1 MMRVFVAGA
10 SGAIG
15 ARLVPQLVVRGHEV
29 IGTCRS
35 ESKVGKLR
43 AQGAEP
49 VVLDLL
55 DADAVWKAIA
65 TARPDAI
72 VHQATA
78 LTAMSDVRNMDR
90 GFALTNR
97 LRTEGTD
104 ALLDGARE
112 TGVARVVAQ
121 SFAGWPY
128 AHEGGPIK
136 TEEDRLDPTPQPKM
150 RQSLDA
156 IRHLE
161 RAVVDAGGI
170 VLRYGGFYGAPDDV
184 QVELVRKRR
193 FPIVGDGGGVWSF
206 VHLDDA
212 AAATV
217 LAVERGEPGIYNVV
231 DDDPAPV
238 REWLPALAAAI
249 GAKPPLRVP
258 RWLGRLLAGPVAV
271 ALMTETRGASNAKA
285 KRELGWTLRYPTWR
299 QGFPA
304 AYGNIAPRS
313 R

>member
-1 MMRVFVAGA
+1 
-10 SGAIG
+10 
-15 ARLVPQLVVRGHEV
+15 
-29 IGTCRS
+29 
-35 ESKVGKLR
+35 
-43 AQGAEP
+43 
-49 VVLDLL
+49 
-55 DADAVWKAIA
+55 
-65 TARPDAI
+65 
-72 VHQATA
+72 
-78 LTAMSDVRNMDR
+78 
-90 GFALTNR
+90 
-97 LRTEGTD
+97 
-104 ALLDGARE
+104 
-112 TGVARVVAQ
+112 
-121 SFAGWPY
+121 
-128 AHEGGPIK
+128 
-136 TEEDRLDPTPQPKM
+136 
-150 RQSLDA
+150 
-156 IRHLE
+156 
-161 RAVVDAGGI
+161 
-170 VLRYGGFYGAPDDV
+170 
-184 QVELVRKRR
+184 VRKRR

-304 AYGNIAPRS
+304 DYGNTAPRS